1 MSHTNDDD
9 LDDAEVSG
17 LDEEDQRRALLK
29 WFRARYVAPEDHR
42 LLINHQDWLSDED
55 EEAPEAFANSDEEPV
70 DALEVLTKRF
80 SHVVSDESLSDIAG
94 ELETT
99 AIHWFRIIDID
110 VSREEERDSMALS
123 LPYSGVVDKPR
134 PPVGADAA
142 LILTPRF
149 PNGIRLTDIPSYSDA
164 IQKETMVA
172 WFLATHAP
180 ATGAYFGFSGSES
193 SDAPQEISTEV
204 KATSKEGPR
213 IVGFNE
219 GSFFNG
225 GRASELLVGLF
236 GTNVAANLID
246 EIAPLFEGL
255 WERRAGASQV
265 SSTSADAQSALVA
278 TLDALRADIEKF
290 SPQHGGIGHNQ
301 PPEDELPITRDE
313 QASTLLAIEEMRLA
327 VSSGSDYSVL
337 DDAWHGILQITT
349 KLGSWALKQTNAF
362 ISGMVEEGG
371 KAIGKSLPY
380 LICAGL
386 GAWHCGNSI
395 QVLVERLIHASK

>member
-1 MSHTNDDD
+1 MSNTNDDD

-17 LDEEDQRRALLK
+17 SDEEDQRRALLK
-29 WFRARYVAPEDHR
+29 WFRSRYVAPEDHR

-80 SHVVSDESLSDIAG
+80 SHVVSEELLSNIAA

-110 VSREEERDSMALS
+110 VSREEEPDSVALS
-123 LPYSGVVDKPR
+123 LPYSGVVDKRR
-134 PPVGADAA
+134 PPVGADEA

-149 PNGIRLTDIPSYSDA
+149 PNGIRLTDIRSYSDA
-164 IQKETMVA
+164 VQKETMVA

-180 ATGAYFGFSGSES
+180 ATGAYFGFSGPAS
-193 SDAPQEISTEV
+193 SDAPQESSTEV

-213 IVGFNE
+213 IVGFNQ
-219 GSFFNG
+219 GSFSNG
-225 GRASELLVGLF
+225 GRASELLVSFF
-236 GTNVAANLID
+236 GTTAAANLID
-246 EIAPLFEGL
+246 EVAALFEGL

-265 SSTSADAQSALVA
+265 SSTLADAQSALVA
-278 TLDALRADIEKF
+278 TLDLLRADIEKF
-290 SPQHGGIGHNQ
+290 SPQYGGIGHNQ
-301 PPEDELPITRDE
+301 PPDDELPITRDE
-313 QASTLLAIEEMRLA
+313 QASTLRAIDEMRLA
-327 VSSGSDYSVL
+327 VLSGSDYSVL

-349 KLGSWALKQTNAF
+349 KLGSWALKQTNVF

-371 KAIGKSLPY
+371 KAIGKKLPY

-386 GAWHCGNSI
+386 EAWHYGNNI
-395 QVLVERLIHASK
+395 PNLVERLIDALK